1 LRTDVAAALYGRLV
15 RCEREANSI
24 DLILIQLRFAIDKN
38 RTIANLVS
46 YLS

>member
-15 RCEREANSI
+15 SEREANSI